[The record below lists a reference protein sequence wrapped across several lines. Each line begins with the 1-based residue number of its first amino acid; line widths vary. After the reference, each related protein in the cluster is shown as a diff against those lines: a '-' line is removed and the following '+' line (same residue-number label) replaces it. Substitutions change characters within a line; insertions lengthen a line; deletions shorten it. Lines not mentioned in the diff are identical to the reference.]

1 MSHANNSSVPVSGA
15 LKSISIILALLMLGV
30 SCYHA
35 GSFLWRT
42 SGDSYQRYAMV
53 VTVFGLLAASHCLSH
68 SVGQALRQSMVFI
81 ALMCVGTVVPL
92 EAFSIA
98 TSAAALDSRVVDSV
112 RRENQASP
120 EYKAALRTVDNYQ
133 QQIEAL
139 RQSTSRLPDTY
150 VSKRE
155 SIYNKIAVLQTHQDN
170 AQQAA
175 NNINVSTNSAVYT
188 SLENSVG
195 VTSADVSR
203 TAAVMLSITPI
214 TLDIAFAAVAG
225 AGRKRKTTVK
235 TDKAQSGK
243 KSERHLS
250 AV

>member
-1 MSHANNSSVPVSGA
+1 
-15 LKSISIILALLMLGV
+15 
-30 SCYHA
+30 
-35 GSFLWRT
+35 
-42 SGDSYQRYAMV
+42 
-53 VTVFGLLAASHCLSH
+53 
-68 SVGQALRQSMVFI
+68 MVFI
-81 ALMCVGTVVPL
+81 ALMCVGTVVPI

-133 QQIEAL
+133 KQIEAL
-139 RQSTSRLPDTY
+139 RDSASRLPDTF

-155 SIYNKIAVLQTHQDN
+155 SIHNKIAVLQTHQDN

-175 NNINVSTNSAVYT
+175 NNINVSTTSAVYT

-203 TAAVMLSITPI
+203 TAAVMLSVTPI
-214 TLDIAFAAVAG
+214 TLGIAFAAVAG
-225 AGRKRKTTVK
+225 STRRHKTVIK
-235 TDKAQSGK
+235 TDKAQSAK
-243 KSERHLS
+243 KSKRHLQ
-250 AV
+250 AL